1 MATNLDY
8 QKARRIRNASFTDIL
23 SDQLA
28 GDTTIRGAIRKT
40 ISLRTQARVKGF
52 KEKFDPLNIA
62 KFLTG
67 GSSLGP
73 ALLGKLTGRSQRD
86 IQYFSGRMQPI
97 RERGTA
103 SRIGKEPGTGSSE
116 GVNEM
121 LRKIY
126 YLMQITRER
135 DLQRSDTELNFA
147 EEKKLEDE
155 KRHKQ
160 LLDALSKLN
169 KGEGTASEE
178 NDNRGFLDSLMDLL
192 RRIPNAKLPS
202 GLGGGRGKAA
212 RAASALVRGISGI
225 VTGVVTSPAFVI
237 AAAPTMLAF
246 LVSKEKEAI
255 EADPFNP
262 KYDNNPYALSLR
274 NNTTAGQEGKKN
286 TAKALTQQGT
296 ARRGEIQM
304 ALDSKTPEDVLQERY
319 GADEKTLRTWLS
331 DPKNQL
337 WTKPNVE
344 TQAPAPAAAPPAST
358 VAPQP
363 APAAAAP
370 PAPPTMG
377 GFNRMPGASTTSA
390 VPVSAAPATGSSSM
404 PSNPMMPAAP
414 PAVPGT
420 NLGQRLSSAS
430 AENLNS
436 NLPTIIPAAAP
447 SVVNNVNTTQSR
459 QMPQNAAE
467 LNTIAVRNM
476 DSTFMRLIMDNTRV
490 V

>member
-1 MATNLDY
+1 MVFHLHLVC
-8 QKARRIRNASFTDIL
+8 S
-23 SDQLA
+23 
-28 GDTTIRGAIRKT
+28 
-40 ISLRTQARVKGF
+40 
-52 KEKFDPLNIA
+52 
-62 KFLTG
+62 
-67 GSSLGP
+67 
-73 ALLGKLTGRSQRD
+73 
-86 IQYFSGRMQPI
+86 
-97 RERGTA
+97 
-103 SRIGKEPGTGSSE
+103 
-116 GVNEM
+116 
-121 LRKIY
+121 
-126 YLMQITRER
+126 
-135 DLQRSDTELNFA
+135 DLQRSEKEENFA
-147 EEKKLEDE
+147 EEKKIEDE

-169 KGEGTASEE
+169 RGGGGTASEE
-178 NDNRGFLDSLMDLL
+178 NDTRGFFDTLLDLL
-192 RRIPNAKLPS
+192 RRIPNARIPP
-202 GLGGGRGKAA
+202 GLSRAAGKGA
-212 RAASALVRGISGI
+212 RAAGALVRSIAPIVLGI
-225 VTGVVTSPAFVI
+225 VASPAFVPVV
-237 AAAPTMLAF
+237 AAAALAYMA
-246 LVSKEKEAI
+246 SEEKEAI
-255 EADPFNP
+255 ESDPFNP
-262 KYDNNPYALSLR
+262 KYDNNPFALSLR

-304 ALDSKTPEDVLQERY
+304 ALDFKTPEDVLQERY

-337 WTKPNVE
+337 WTKPNVKP
-344 TQAPAPAAAPPAST
+344 QAPTPAAAPPAST
-358 VAPQP
+358 VAPQS

-377 GFNRMPGASTTSA
+377 PFNRMPGASTTSA